1 MTGDAETGKTSGEYP
16 ADDLWATAEA
26 LADIAAEASLPLFR
40 APGLLA
46 SNKAREGFDPVTKA
60 DRDAEEAMR
69 AYLGRHR
76 PADGIL
82 GEELGPRP
90 SENGLTWV
98 LDPIDG
104 TRAFLSGATTWGTL
118 IAVNAGGGPLMGLI
132 DQPYVGERF
141 MGGLGR
147 AVMRRGAVERQ
158 LATRRCAELGAAILY
173 TTFPEIGTPEERAGF
188 EAVRDRVRLTR
199 YGFDCYAYGLVA
211 LGQVDLVIEAGL
223 MPYDVQGPQAVVE
236 AAGGLMTDWRGGPAH
251 DGGRIIAAGDPRM
264 HAAALELL
272 AGVPD

>member
-1 MTGDAETGKTSGEYP
+1 MNVDADLGRMPGGDRAG
-16 ADDLWATAEA
+16 DLWATAEA

-46 SNKAREGFDPVTKA
+46 ANKARRGFDPVTRA
-60 DRDAEEAMR
+60 DRDAEAAMR

-82 GEELGPRP
+82 GEELGTRP
-90 SENGLTWV
+90 SESGLTWV

-118 IAVNAGGGPLMGLI
+118 IALNAGGRPLMGLI

-147 AVMRRGAVERQ
+147 AVMRRGRIEKQ
-158 LATRRCAELGAAILY
+158 LATRTCAELGEAILY
-173 TTFPEIGTPEERAGF
+173 TTFPEVGTAEERAGF
-188 EAVRDRVRLTR
+188 EAVRDRARLTR

-223 MPYDVQGPQAVVE
+223 MAYDVQGPQAVVE
-236 AAGGLMTDWRGGPAH
+236 AAGGLMTDWRGRPAH
-251 DGGRIIAAGDPRM
+251 NGGRVIAAGDPRM

-272 AGVPD
+272 AQVPD

>member
-1 MTGDAETGKTSGEYP
+1 MNVDAELR
-16 ADDLWATAEA
+16 ADLKDDIWATAEA
-26 LADIAAEASLPLFR
+26 LADIAAGVSLTQFR
-40 APGLLA
+40 APELRA
-46 SNKAREGFDPVTKA
+46 ENKADKGFDPVTQA
-60 DRDAEEAMR
+60 DRDAEAAMR
-69 AYLGRHR
+69 AHLARHR
-76 PADGIL
+76 PGDGIL

-90 SENGLTWV
+90 GESGLTWV

-118 IAVNAGGGPLMGLI
+118 IAVNAGEEPLMGLI

-147 AVMRRGAVERQ
+147 AVMRRGGTERP
-158 LATRRCAELGAAILY
+158 LATRACAELGEAILY
-173 TTFPEIGTPEERAGF
+173 STFPEIGTPAERAGF

-223 MPYDVQGPQAVVE
+223 MPYDVQGPQAVIE
-236 AAGGLMTDWRGGPAH
+236 AAGGVMTDWRGGPAH
-251 DGGRIIAAGDPRM
+251 RGGRIIAAGDPRL
-264 HAAALELL
+264 HAAALDLL
-272 AGVPD
+272 ADVPD